1 MTHCDLLILH
11 AGELFSPAP
20 ESPGSPSALRTA
32 GAVGGRA
39 QEEATVIPDGAVA
52 VVGETI
58 AEVGTTDDLARRW
71 RAAET
76 LDAAGGAVTPAF
88 TDPHAHPVFAGW
100 RAEEFAARVSGR
112 TTDPA
117 LETGI
122 ASTART
128 TAEATDA
135 ELVDLVRARL
145 DSWLLAGT
153 TLVECKSGY
162 ALTHE
167 GEIRLL
173 RLAREAAD
181 GHAVE
186 IVTTLLAAHALPP
199 EYAGRAQAYL
209 DEVAW
214 PATEEARRFQMAE
227 YADVFVE
234 PDLFPVEIAEPY
246 LRRAAEIGLGV
257 RVHADQL
264 ARSGGTAMAARLRA
278 ASADHLERA
287 EAEDAA
293 ALAGVGTV
301 AVLAPGAVLTMEGRG
316 GQRPPARALAA
327 SGVPIALAT
336 DFNPGSST
344 LQSPALA
351 LGLACRL
358 LGLTPEAAWVAST
371 ANAAASVGRGRTRGR
386 LLAGY
391 RADVCLW
398 DVPRARDLAYQL
410 DAHRPRHVVAGGRW
424 VVRYRVAVTGT
435 PQTTSGGG

>member
-1 MTHCDLLILH
+1 MTHCDLLVVH

-20 ESPGSPSALRTA
+20 EAPGHASTLRTA
-32 GAVGGRA
+32 GAVGGGA
-39 QEEATVIPDGAVA
+39 QEEVTILRDGAVA

-58 AEVGTTDDLARRW
+58 AEVGTTDDLTRRW
-71 RAAET
+71 LAAET
-76 LDAAGGAVTPAF
+76 LDAGGGAVTPAF

-100 RAEEFAARVSGR
+100 RAEEFTARMSGR
-112 TTDPA
+112 AADPA

-122 ASTART
+122 ASTARAT
-128 TAEATDA
+128 NEATDA
-135 ELVDLVRARL
+135 ELVERVRARL
-145 DSWLLAGT
+145 DAWLLAGA

-186 IVTTLLAAHALPP
+186 IVTTLLAAHALPE
-199 EYAGRAQAYL
+199 EYAGRAQAYV

-214 PATEEARRFQMAE
+214 PATEEARRFSIAE

-234 PDLFPVEIAEPY
+234 PDLFPVSVAEPY

-264 ARSGGTAMAARLRA
+264 TRSGGTAMAARLRA

-293 ALAGVGTV
+293 ILAGVGTV
-301 AVLAPGAVLTMEGRG
+301 AVLAPGAVLTIEGRG

-327 SGVPIALAT
+327 SGVPIGLAT

-344 LQSPALA
+344 MISPALS

-391 RADVCLW
+391 RADVCVW
-398 DVPRARDLAYQL
+398 DLPRARDLAYQL
-410 DAHRPRHVVAGGRW
+410 DAHRPRHVVAAGRW
-424 VVRYRVAVTGT
+424 VVRDRVCVTGS
-435 PQTTSGGG
+435 PQTTPGGG